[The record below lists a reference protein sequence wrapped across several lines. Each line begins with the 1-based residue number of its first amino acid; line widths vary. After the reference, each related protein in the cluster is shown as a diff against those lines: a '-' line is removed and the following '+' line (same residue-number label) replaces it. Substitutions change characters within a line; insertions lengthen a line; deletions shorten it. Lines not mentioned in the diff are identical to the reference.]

1 MINLRHFISIL
12 DINSE
17 DIKNLIDL
25 SFYLKMKRR
34 FGRNEKTLKDKNL
47 VLIFEKPST
56 RTRLA
61 FDFAAQELGMNTSV
75 IDKTSSQLGRG
86 EPLIDT
92 FQVIERYADAVGIRT
107 FKQKPLEEVS
117 KLISIPIINALT
129 DEEHPCQTI
138 ADLLTIKEKK
148 GKKNI
153 KVAYLGDGNNV
164 CNSLLV
170 GCASLGIDIFVATP
184 EGYEPN
190 KIYVDEAKRRAEK
203 NNSKVVI
210 TNDPIEAV
218 KDADVIYTDVWV
230 SMGDKEKD
238 INKFKP
244 YQVNK
249 NLVKHAK
256 KDFIFMHCLPVHRGE
271 EVTEDILESYH
282 SVVFDQAENR
292 LHTHK
297 AILLYVFE
305 L

>member
-1 MINLRHFISIL
+1 MKHFISIL
-12 DINSE
+12 DISSK
-17 DIKNLIDL
+17 DIEKLVNM
-25 SFYLKMKRR
+25 SFYLKMNKR
-34 FGRNEKTLKDKNL
+34 FNKNEKLLKDKNL

-61 FDFAAQELGMNTSV
+61 FDFAAKELGMNTAV
-75 IDKTSSQLGRG
+75 VDKTSSQLGRG

-92 FQVIERYADAVGIRT
+92 FKVIERYADAVGIRT
-107 FKQKPLEEVS
+107 FKQKPLEEIS
-117 KLISIPIINALT
+117 KEIKIPIINALT

-138 ADLLTIKEKK
+138 ADLLTILEKK
-148 GKKNI
+148 GKKNV

-184 EGYEPN
+184 KGYEPN
-190 KIYVDEAKRRAEK
+190 ENYIKEAENRAK
-203 NNSKVVI
+203 KTGSKVLI

-230 SMGDKEKD
+230 SMGEEGKEKE
-238 INKFKP
+238 IFKP

-249 NLVKHAK
+249 ELVKHAK
-256 KDFIFMHCLPVHRGE
+256 KDFIFMHCLPAHRGE
-271 EVTEDILESYH
+271 EVTKDIMDSLH

-292 LHTHK
+292 LHSHK
-297 AILLYVFE
+297 AILLYVFSR
-305 L
+305 

>member
-1 MINLRHFISIL
+1 LRHFISLL
-12 DINSE
+12 DISAK
-17 DIKNLIDL
+17 DIENLVDV

-34 FGRNEKTLKDKNL
+34 FGKNEKTLKDKNL

-61 FDFAAQELGMNTSV
+61 FDFAAQELGMNTTV
-75 IDKTSSQLGRG
+75 IDKKSSQLGRG

-92 FQVIERYADAVGIRT
+92 FRVIERYADVIGIRT
-107 FKQKPLEEVS
+107 FKQKPLKELS

-148 GKKNI
+148 GRKNT

-184 EGYEPN
+184 EGHEPN
-190 KIYVDEAKRRAEK
+190 EIYVDEAKLRAKK
-203 NNSKVVI
+203 NNSKVII
-210 TNDPIEAV
+210 TNDPIKAV

-230 SMGDKEKD
+230 SMGDREKD
-238 INKFKP
+238 IDKFKP

-256 KDFIFMHCLPVHRGE
+256 KDFIFMHCLPAHREE
-271 EVTEDILESYH
+271 EVTADILESYH

-305 L
+305 T

>member
-1 MINLRHFISIL
+1 MRHFISIL
-12 DINSE
+12 DISPE
-17 DIKNLIDL
+17 DIENLVDL
-25 SFYLKMKRR
+25 SFYLKMKKR
-34 FGRNEKTLKDKNL
+34 FGKNEKKLKDKNL

-61 FDFAAQELGMNTSV
+61 FDFAAQELGMNTV
-75 IDKTSSQLGRG
+75 VVDAISSQLGRG
-86 EPLIDT
+86 EPLKDT
-92 FQVIERYADAVGIRT
+92 FRVIEKYADVVGIRT
-107 FKQKPLEEVS
+107 FKQKPLEDLS
-117 KLISIPIINALT
+117 KNISIPIINALT

-170 GCASLGIDIFVATP
+170 GCASLGINIFVATP
-184 EGYEPN
+184 KGYEP
-190 KIYVDEAKRRAEK
+190 KEIYVKEANFRAKE

-218 KDADVIYTDVWV
+218 KDADIIYTDVWV
-230 SMGDKEKD
+230 SMGESGKSIDD
-238 INKFKP
+238 FKP

-249 NLVKHAK
+249 DLVKYAK
-256 KDFIFMHCLPVHRGE
+256 NDFIFMHCLPAHRGE

-305 L
+305 D